1 MKRILNPIILLLQK
15 KILIKNMKKALYI
28 NDKVK
33 NTLVLI
39 KPLGHNTGYFSPM
52 ENANIVSNEF
62 LLVNNIAIGASYA
75 KYKYRNEIKEITI
88 FDFYLYQDIGT
99 EEIIQMISSKIFE
112 KNFAMIN
119 YVN

>member
-1 MKRILNPIILLLQK
+1 
-15 KILIKNMKKALYI
+15 
-28 NDKVK
+28 
-33 NTLVLI
+33 
-39 KPLGHNTGYFSPM
+39 M